1 MGFWFFLTVVFSG
14 NMLLKAYKL
23 RVLSNK
29 NHGPDSRM
37 MKIELEHKAILEKI
51 ERLEEAVFFD
61 DFDLKRKFSKLE
73 SEMSTQQRS

>member
-1 MGFWFFLTVVFSG
+1 MGFWFFLTVVVSG

-23 RVLSNK
+23 RVLSN
-29 NHGPDSRM
+29 NNRGSDNRT
-37 MKIELEHKAILEKI
+37 MKIESQQKLILEKI

-73 SEMSTQQRS
+73 REMSTQQRG